1 MEEKGIKN
9 LLKRIKDDPEIVIFG
24 AFLLFALV
32 YYIWRMFSF
41 APWYDELYT
50 YNFFISRGPV
60 YAGIHWPVPNNHM
73 GYTAL
78 SGFIYVITHSP
89 YISLRGLA
97 FLCSVGNLIML
108 YMLGKKLM
116 NRGLSVLLCAI
127 YAGAWQVNTI
137 TVQGRGYSLSINMM
151 LIALMCLMHLCFD
164 EDGGVYGKRR
174 YYVLWAFSLI
184 LGFYTVM
191 TTLYWV
197 VTICF
202 AALCC
207 LLALKKTKRLIRLII
222 ASVWGAVGTIFVYS
236 MVWLAIGSNLLSKEE
251 GGAYFGL
258 SHFNIIA
265 SAPFKSI
272 KTGAEYML
280 ATPYIQSVSSE
291 GYFKAFCDR
300 WLDIAGHMYSFGLVI
315 VIIMLIA
322 VALAAITLISR
333 TVYMRKVKN
342 GGSGVTGSESNTGN
356 EAPKEDRET
365 SEVKHSEDTMSDESR
380 KMQDSLV
387 VFSWLVICFVLAAPL
402 TVCIQLKLPYV
413 RVFTFYAVSVALSA
427 SYVIYVLFGALKKYY
442 TLGISAIICALVFAQ
457 ILSADYNMPYGDRE
471 EAILDIMKMSD
482 LEGHVSKGEKICLT
496 DCDQEYMYRF
506 LYDEYPELID
516 QHDADVILVDKDMLD
531 PDAEYHWEFYY
542 DYTTIDHELLSG
554 MKQLVRNTYYEIYG
568 RN

>member
-1 MEEKGIKN
+1 MKDKN
-9 LLKRIKDDPEIVIFG
+9 GSSFVKRIKDDPEMLIFG

-78 SGFIYVITHSP
+78 GGFIYVITHSP
-89 YISLRGLA
+89 YISLRGIS
-97 FLCSVGNLIML
+97 FLCSAGNLIML
-108 YMLGKKLM
+108 YMIGKKLM
-116 NRGLSVLLCAI
+116 NRGLSVILCAV

-137 TVQGRGYSLSINMM
+137 TMQGRGYSLSINMM
-151 LIALMCLMHLCFD
+151 LIALICLMHLCFD
-164 EDGGVYGKRR
+164 EDGGGYGKRR

-197 VTICF
+197 VTMCF
-202 AALCC
+202 GALCC

-222 ASVWGAVGTIFVYS
+222 ASIWGAVGTVFVYG

-258 SHFNIIA
+258 THFEIIK
-265 SAPFKSI
+265 SAPFKSV

-291 GYFKAFCDR
+291 GYLKAFCDR
-300 WLDIAGHMYSFGLVI
+300 WLDIAGHMYSFGLIIVI
-315 VIIMLIA
+315 VMLLA
-322 VALAAITLISR
+322 VVLSAITLISR
-333 TVYMRKVKN
+333 SIYIRKHKN
-342 GGSGVTGSESNTGN
+342 TATDD
-356 EAPKEDRET
+356 A
-365 SEVKHSEDTMSDESR
+365 HSEGQASVEER
-380 KMQDSLV
+380 ELQDGLV
-387 VFSWLVICFVLAAPL
+387 VFSWLVICFVLASPL

-427 SYVIYVLFGALKKYY
+427 SYVIYVLFGALKKHY
-442 TLGISAIICALVFAQ
+442 TLGISAIICVLVIAQ

-471 EAILDIMKMSD
+471 EAILNIMKLSD
-482 LEGHVSKGEKICLT
+482 IDAHAQKGERICLT

-506 LYDEYPELID
+506 LYDEYPEQVD
-516 QHDADVILVDKDMLD
+516 MHDADIILVDKDMLD

-542 DYTTIDHELLSG
+542 DYTTIDHELLAG

>member
-1 MEEKGIKN
+1 MKEKSGNSFI
-9 LLKRIKDDPEIVIFG
+9 KRIKDDPEIVIFG

-32 YYIWRMFSF
+32 YYIWRMFTF

-89 YISLRGLA
+89 YISLRGIS
-97 FLCSVGNLIML
+97 FLCSTGNLIML

-137 TVQGRGYSLSINMM
+137 TMQGRGYSLSINMM

-164 EDGGVYGKRR
+164 EDGGEYGKRR

-197 VTICF
+197 VTICL

-222 ASVWGAVGTIFVYS
+222 ASLWGAVGTVFVYS
-236 MVWLAIGSNLLSKEE
+236 IVWLAIGSNLLSKEE
-251 GGAYFGL
+251 GGTYFGL

-265 SAPFKSI
+265 HAPFKSI

-291 GYFKAFCDR
+291 GYFTAFCDR

-315 VIIMLIA
+315 VIVMILA
-322 VALAAITLISR
+322 VALAAVTLVSR
-333 TVYMRKVKN
+333 GLYLRKHADDDA
-342 GGSGVTGSESNTGN
+342 SE
-356 EAPKEDRET
+356 KESAVRDPDARQ
-365 SEVKHSEDTMSDESR
+365 
-380 KMQDSLV
+380 MQDGFV

-442 TLGISAIICALVFAQ
+442 TLGISAIICALVIAQ

-482 LEGHVSKGEKICLT
+482 LKDHASKGERICLT

-542 DYTTIDHELLSG
+542 DYTTIDHELLAG